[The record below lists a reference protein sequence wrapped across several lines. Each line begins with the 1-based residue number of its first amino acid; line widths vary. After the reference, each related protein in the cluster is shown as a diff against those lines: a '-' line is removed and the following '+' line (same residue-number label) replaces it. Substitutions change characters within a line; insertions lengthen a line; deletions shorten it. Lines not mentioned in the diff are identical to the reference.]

1 MSVSGFGGSLVVQ
14 RQSDPCINCT
24 ISLTSPM
31 VKDDSSET
39 GKSFIFRLYIDT
51 PHIEKLYF
59 RVRSYSGDTACEL

>member
-1 MSVSGFGGSLVVQ
+1 
-14 RQSDPCINCT
+14 
-24 ISLTSPM
+24 M

-59 RVRSYSGDTACEL
+59 PVRSYSGDTACELWRLATSTQMGVIINTSDPLLWDSSCLM